1 MWTFSCFTFIS
12 IIGVIAA
19 LPAESPI
26 LRKEPGLRY
35 QYATDSQGENRLVD
49 TWMTLKDVRDAAR
62 YNPASHNAYHLF
74 TRENPSVSQPLLI
87 NNAAVLEASNFDSE
101 RRTVVLLHGWMNNA
115 VSDFN
120 TVVVAAY
127 LAAEDVNVI
136 VVDWSMGAASTNS
149 NILVLNTV
157 SSGSAV
163 ANFIRW
169 LNEASGSTLEQYH
182 VVGHGTGGHQAG
194 IVSRNLGNGVAYV
207 TGLDPSLIG
216 WTNNL
221 FRFRPNDG
229 IYTEV
234 IHTNTGVNG
243 FLADLAHVDFYPN
256 GGISMPGCSSN
267 ACDHARSFFYFAESL
282 ATEGFTG
289 QECHNFY
296 LAVAGR
302 CNTLP
307 GRLGMGGLKPKNGRR
322 GIFWLETNAAP
333 PFSRD

>member
-1 MWTFSCFTFIS
+1 MPVRFKIVWDNTQFKATICFLS
-12 IIGVIAA
+12 
-19 LPAESPI
+19 L
-26 LRKEPGLRY
+26 
-35 QYATDSQGENRLVD
+35 
-49 TWMTLKDVRDAAR
+49 
-62 YNPASHNAYHLF
+62 
-74 TRENPSVSQPLLI
+74 
-87 NNAAVLEASNFDSE
+87 
-101 RRTVVLLHGWMNNA
+101 
-115 VSDFN
+115 
-120 TVVVAAY
+120 
-127 LAAEDVNVI
+127 
-136 VVDWSMGAASTNS
+136 
-149 NILVLNTV
+149 
-157 SSGSAV
+157 
-163 ANFIRW
+163 
-169 LNEASGSTLEQYH
+169 
-182 VVGHGTGGHQAG
+182 
-194 IVSRNLGNGVAYV
+194 
-207 TGLDPSLIG
+207 GLDPSLVG

-307 GRLGMGGLKPKNGRR
+307 GRLGMGGLKPKNGL
-322 GIFWLETNAAP
+322 IISYCNFDW
-333 PFSRD
+333 